1 MFNNLDWITNDAS
14 PCAMESKEALF
25 RVLMSYYEDLGKDA
39 DYLQDL
45 IDEGA
50 ASTFDMGQFDSIC
63 YQLSVLQSF
72 FTVLGFQGGEKQ

>member
-1 MFNNLDWITNDAS
+1 MFNSLDWITNDAS

-25 RVLMSYYEDLGKDA
+25 RVLMSYYKDLDKDA
-39 DYLQDL
+39 DFLQDL

-50 ASTFDMGQFDSIC
+50 ASMHDMREFDSIC